1 VSAHQLAKPGF
12 GQSVHQT
19 LRHAEF
25 PAELLTLEVTET
37 ALMRPD
43 ATSARTLVELDSLGV
58 RIVLDD
64 FGTGYSSLAWLKQ
77 HPIHGIKIDRSFVAD
92 LPNDPTS
99 RGIVEAVIGMGR
111 ALGCTVTAEGV
122 ETEAQLDALRSLA
135 CERAQGFL
143 LARPVSSDDIAA
155 VLNHRTAHTA

>member
-1 VSAHQLAKPGF
+1 
-12 GQSVHQT
+12 
-19 LRHAEF
+19 
-25 PAELLTLEVTET
+25 
-37 ALMRPD
+37 MRPD